1 MIRSGFG
8 RSRGSDA
15 AGGWTVN
22 DPLALRIV
30 RPFCFTA
37 AKVFAR
43 SKKETLGLFFARW
56 APKNPPT
63 EPAPTISICCMRLLA
78 TSTDT
83 YYTTQACMTEVV
95 YNAPTHHVA
104 RRPDSSRSCAPCL
117 RSVDCRIDRRGDLRG
132 QWGSNVSW
140 SGRS

>member
-43 SKKETLGLFFARW
+43 SKKETLGLFLARW

-78 TSTDT
+78 TSTDA

-95 YNAPTHHVA
+95 YNALHSPCRSTTRFVLLVHISPRPA
-104 RRPDSSRSCAPCL
+104 RLPY
-117 RSVDCRIDRRGDLRG
+117 
-132 QWGSNVSW
+132 
-140 SGRS
+140 